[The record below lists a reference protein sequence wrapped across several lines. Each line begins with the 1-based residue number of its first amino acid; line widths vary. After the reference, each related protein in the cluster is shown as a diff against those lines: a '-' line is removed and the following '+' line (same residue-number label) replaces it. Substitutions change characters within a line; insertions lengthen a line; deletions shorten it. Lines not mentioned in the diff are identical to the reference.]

1 MRILIIE
8 SRYHAHVADRLV
20 DGATAALDQGPSEFV
35 RVAVPGVRDVEVGT
49 VGVIREIQP
58 FGSRE
63 IFSYQTGYS
72 VSITVDTIDDAAATT
87 AVAAA
92 IAGTEIAVVAGGRS
106 FTAVVGNVS
115 DAHPMDGVRGWAI
128 QMLKTKAG
136 LRT

>member
-1 MRILIIE
+1 MGVSLGREAGLTW
-8 SRYHAHVADRLV
+8 
-20 DGATAALDQGPSEFV
+20 DG
-35 RVAVPGVRDVEVGT
+35 VAVPGVRDVEVGT
-49 VGVIREIQP
+49 VGVTREIQP

-106 FTAVVGNVS
+106 FTAVVANVS
-115 DAHPMDGVRGWAI
+115 DAHPLDGVRGWAI

>member
-1 MRILIIE
+1 MGVSLGREAGLTW
-8 SRYHAHVADRLV
+8 
-20 DGATAALDQGPSEFV
+20 DG
-35 RVAVPGVRDVEVGT
+35 VAVPGVRDVEVGT
-49 VGVIREIQP
+49 VGVTREIQP

-92 IAGTEIAVVAGGRS
+92 LAGTEIAVVAGGRS

-136 LRT
+136 LRTGESFGTTRAGRGTCR